1 MPFIKNLKDV
11 IAFKLLKIKADKLL
25 ALEDASDI
33 IYAVDNFVDE
43 EKAKETLNL
52 LTSIS
57 VAKGYYHLYG
67 LRAGVA
73 I

>member
-11 IAFKLLKIKADKLL
+11 IAFKLLKIKVDKLL

-43 EKAKETLNL
+43 KK
-52 LTSIS
+52 S
-57 VAKGYYHLYG
+57 KGDSKIVNIHFG
-67 LRAGVA
+67 S
-73 I
+73 